1 MNRLDDQNW
10 TEEEHKELTI
20 PDIPKEYYD
29 MFPEEVT
36 VRAPLFGLTLE
47 MKPGGVGVLVQSVHN
62 NSALAQQISKGDS
75 IISMDGKDVSQM
87 NSKEISTILES
98 KASNVER
105 ELVVVKAYI
114 KV

>member
-1 MNRLDDQNW
+1 M
-10 TEEEHKELTI
+10 TI